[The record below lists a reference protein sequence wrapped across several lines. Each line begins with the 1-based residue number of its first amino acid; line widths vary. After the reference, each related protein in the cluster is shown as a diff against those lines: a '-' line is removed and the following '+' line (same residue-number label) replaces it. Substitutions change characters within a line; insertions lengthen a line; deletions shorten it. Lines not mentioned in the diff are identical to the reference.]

1 MFSFPR
7 LPQQWEKRLVRYIIH
22 RLDLVE
28 ERTLGDLENI
38 GGSFGRDSVFTVR
51 DVGIKVE
58 RLRTLI
64 KIPHR
69 FELLEAVIGTLSI
82 SLSFNSF
89 LSGAVEILIS
99 DVKIAVKVTPPPPD
113 DVSEASSTSPPST
126 PRPGDRASELSPEEF
141 PVSAEDLAQ
150 SFLQSQTRAEQQQLM
165 SLYAEAPMDASIMS
179 SITTSEEDEDEE
191 LGVGTSPGL
200 PKMLASMFKGI
211 ADRMIVRVRGV
222 SASLE
227 ATLPEEKGGEKV
239 FLELEVEDVDIE
251 GVSRNVSPSDSTRI
265 PQEKPRKEGKR
276 RITLEN
282 IRGFITAT
290 ETMFGTSPEE
300 SAVFG
305 DASEAMT
312 EKGGVA
318 DAKQTTDDEE
328 MARSIIRDASPVPR
342 QPSTVAPV
350 GSPQPTGTSPSDVG
364 DEDGVD
370 LQRSYSS
377 QDDRFDDFEDSDEEV
392 LAFVRPSM
400 RASTRPTLSNKPN
413 NILRENYFDNYAA
426 DDDSDDEVGGAVFAS
441 SMPQQ
446 LRLSPSASVISAG
459 SSAFS
464 SPSSS
469 PPKTEPFVQPIPQP
483 PIRAADPSL
492 SPSPSPPP
500 QALSDIESSED
511 EMDQE
516 ASRMLSQSTIFS
528 REEADSLYMSATSG
542 MLRSQSQ
549 LRVHSTLD
557 GRDDIIE
564 DIDADEMDQR
574 LDRLINGESD
584 FSRNS
589 SLPPHTEGGCPDMP
603 KARDNVRRIRKKCI
617 DVDLVTIFYP
627 SLSAGVTIVPRD
639 ETPARDRSEE
649 MHASVSG
656 FQQQDMPGAF
666 SSYASRYAPRT
677 PPPPKSS
684 SPVPYRSPPRVKIVD
699 SVDARP
705 VVAPYGNLVGDFVT
719 TGAADIEIIASNIHG
734 TVDIHTEKML
744 AHLLE
749 VVQDIIAEQDTEA
762 PKKKPK
768 AKPEPGPKQTV
779 QLVAKEV
786 DVRMI
791 KHLGGFYTDSHE
803 EDVGDPTIQLQC
815 LLNDIN
821 LFRRGLD
828 DEASTNKLSIKKF
841 ALKDEE
847 EGIITFLRSA
857 PPPVS
862 SAKMSTSH
870 HRKRFS
876 ASTTAGRLHGNGS
889 GDEDDITVVFSQN
902 AKKMRVNV
910 KTLPLRIRGD
920 LKRLEET
927 FSAFGGVGSV
937 LASTTAS
944 TATIGKAGRPPPWPE
959 NEAETPA
966 VDIKVHCDIGG
977 LFFDVVGTSAKVVLE
992 TSPIKVDFQSG
1003 KGVSVSVDK
1012 INISGPVPD
1021 KKDVSLVIEG
1031 TTMEFASRPT
1041 QEDLGRLLE
1050 LLTPSKDRFDD
1061 DDILIDTLLRQREQ
1075 GSVSRINVAGVR
1087 GELLDMD
1094 VFDAFKALGDEVIQV
1109 LSVTDFVAGDE
1120 RPGLLTIINVE
1131 AVYAFAKIGGGIGRL
1146 EAEMDSVGITHI
1158 SAPSLVAMAIGN
1170 ISVRRN
1176 DHEELLG
1183 EGIDRRIFVG
1193 SQHERPMIMVRM
1205 VGDEPEP
1212 VVRVKLWNIRAEYNV
1227 QTLMAIMESP
1237 DGTTGEQLAQDVA
1250 DSIITLPAKK
1260 GKADDAGGLGFDV
1273 VITDSVLSLN
1283 PLDLKSRGLIILT
1296 ECRLQAALP
1305 TGGAVSAGM
1314 EIKKAGIMV
1323 IDDVDRLLAAEPG
1336 QMRGRREVLS
1346 EHLAG
1351 FVSMGYVPMVTI
1363 SSAMVTLQVVGNVV
1377 DLEIRDDLLLIESC
1391 ADSTQTMLAIF
1402 NGLKPPAV
1410 ESDEIRYCTEVMPIE
1425 NMLASLTEDKFV
1437 HPSRKMPGS
1446 MDTDEEDLVHY
1457 DEDLPTNLSFVES
1470 YYGHKTP
1477 PVQPSEALADSMLE
1491 EDLLAMRIPNLS
1503 REGSGNDSIFKEDV
1517 KVLDSIVIV
1526 EDHFGRTTLRRRGK
1540 RSLNQ
1545 TAVEKA
1551 EFFPLRVRVR
1561 DVHVIF
1567 NLHDGYDWQR
1577 TRDTISQA
1585 VRKVESKVAERRNR
1599 RVSFDMEEDDESVV
1613 DDFLFN
1619 SIYIGIPANRAP
1631 GDLTNDINR
1640 HFDDQM
1646 SETSY
1651 ATTTAEGRPLSA
1663 RSRSTVTGDFHHSR
1677 SGKNRSGLKLSRSR
1691 HHKMQF
1697 ELKGVN
1703 VDFLL
1708 FPPTSDEVQLSVD
1721 ARIRDLE
1728 IFDNVPTSTWRKFVT
1743 YCQECGDREINSDMV
1758 RLECMV
1764 VKPVPGLAATELIL
1778 KANILPLRLHV
1789 DQDTLDFLTRF
1800 FEFKD
1805 DSASAAPPGKALEEP
1820 FLQRVE
1826 INAVRVKLDYK
1837 PKYVD
1842 YGGLRSGHTTEFM
1855 NFFILEEAD
1864 MVLRRVILHG
1874 ISGFTRMSKVLND
1887 TWMPDIQTT
1896 QLGGVLAG
1904 VAPVRS
1910 LVNLGKGARDLVVVP
1925 VREYRKDGRIVR
1937 SLQKGVGGF
1946 VRNTAGEL
1954 VRLGAKVA
1962 VGTQALLQSAEGAL
1976 SGGSENY
1983 AVVEVGDDDYEPDSE
1998 RIVSLYADQPESVM
2012 QGLRGASRS
2021 LRRNFGEARDAIL
2034 TLPAEM
2040 AEGGDARGVAAAVAR
2055 AAPRAVIRPV
2065 IGVSEAVGRTLMG
2078 VGNAMEPERRRAR
2091 EDKYKHR

>member
-1 MFSFPR
+1 M
-7 LPQQWEKRLVRYIIH
+7 
-22 RLDLVE
+22 
-28 ERTLGDLENI
+28 
-38 GGSFGRDSVFTVR
+38 
-51 DVGIKVE
+51 
-58 RLRTLI
+58 
-64 KIPHR
+64 
-69 FELLEAVIGTLSI
+69 IGTLSI

-89 LSGAVEILIS
+89 LSGTVEILIS
-99 DVKIAVKVTPPPPD
+99 DVKISVKVTPPPPGD
-113 DVSEASSTSPPST
+113 ISEASTTSPPPT
-126 PRPGDRASELSPEEF
+126 PRPGDKAPELNPEEF

-165 SLYAEAPMDASIMS
+165 SLYAEAPMDASVMS
-179 SITTSEEDEDEE
+179 TITTASEDEDEE

-227 ATLPEEKGGEKV
+227 ATLPEEKAGETIL
-239 FLELEVEDVDIE
+239 LELEVEDVDIE
-251 GVSRNVSPSDSTRI
+251 GVSRNINPSDSTRI
-265 PQEKPRKEGKR
+265 PEEKPQKEGKR

-282 IRGFITAT
+282 IRGFISTT

-300 SAVFG
+300 SVVLG
-305 DASEAMT
+305 VTSEVMT
-312 EKGGVA
+312 EEGDVA
-318 DAKQTTDDEE
+318 DTNQEKGDVETAS
-328 MARSIIRDASPVPR
+328 SIIREPSPAQR
-342 QPSTVAPV
+342 QPSPMAPV
-350 GSPQPTGTSPSDVG
+350 GSPGPTTTVPSDAG

-392 LAFVRPSM
+392 LAFVRPSV
-400 RASTRPTLSNKPN
+400 RASTRPALSNKPS
-413 NILRENYFDNYAA
+413 NILRENYFDSYADD
-426 DDDSDDEVGGAVFAS
+426 DDDSDDEVGGAVFAPS
-441 SMPQQ
+441 IPQQ
-446 LRLSPSASVISAG
+446 LRRSRSASVISRG

-469 PPKTEPFVQPIPQP
+469 PPKTKSFMQSTPAAVP
-483 PIRAADPSL
+483 PLSPSL
-492 SPSPSPPP
+492 SPPSPP
-500 QALSDIESSED
+500 ALSDIGSSED

-557 GRDDIIE
+557 GRDE
-564 DIDADEMDQR
+564 VMEEIDADEMDQR
-574 LDRLINGESD
+574 LDRLINGEPDVPSG
-584 FSRNS
+584 S
-589 SLPPHTEGGCPDMP
+589 SLPLGMEGGRPDTP
-603 KARDNVRRIRKKCI
+603 KAQGNVRRIRKKCI

-627 SLSAGVTIVPRD
+627 SLSAGVTVVPRD
-639 ETPARDRSEE
+639 EIPVRDRREE
-649 MHASVSG
+649 MHASVSRS
-656 FQQQDMPGAF
+656 QQQDMPGAF
-666 SSYASRYAPRT
+666 SSYASRYTSRSPL
-677 PPPPKSS
+677 PPKSS
-684 SPVPYRSPPRVKIVD
+684 SPTPYRPPPRVKIVD
-699 SVDARP
+699 SMDARP
-705 VVAPYGNLVGDFVT
+705 TVSPHGNLVGDFMT
-719 TGAADIEIIASNIHG
+719 TGVADIEIIASNIHG

-749 VVQDIIAEQDTEA
+749 VVQDIIAEEDTEA
-762 PKKKPK
+762 PKKEPKGKPK
-768 AKPEPGPKQTV
+768 AGPKKTV
-779 QLVAKEV
+779 QFIAKEI

-791 KHLGGFYTDSHE
+791 HHLGGFYTDNHQ
-803 EDVGDPTIQLQC
+803 EDVADPKIQLQC

-828 DEASTNKLSIKKF
+828 DEASTNKLSVKKF

-870 HRKRFS
+870 HRKRS
-876 ASTTAGRLHGNGS
+876 IASTTAGRLHGDGS
-889 GDEDDITVVFSQN
+889 GDEDDITVIFSQN
-902 AKKMRVNV
+902 AKKLRVNV

-959 NEAETPA
+959 NEAQAPT

-977 LFFDVVGTSAKVVLE
+977 LYFDVVGTSAKISLE
-992 TSPIKVDFQSG
+992 TSPVKVDFQSG
-1003 KGVSVSVDK
+1003 KGVAVSVDK
-1012 INISGPVPD
+1012 VNISGPVPG

-1031 TTMEFASRPT
+1031 TTMVFASRPT

-1061 DDILIDTLLRQREQ
+1061 DDIIIDTLLRQREQ
-1075 GSVSRINVAGVR
+1075 GSVLRINVAGVR
-1087 GELLDMD
+1087 GELLDMN
-1094 VFDAFKALGDEVIQV
+1094 VFDAFRSLGDEVIQV

-1120 RPGLLTIINVE
+1120 RPGLLTIVNVE
-1131 AVYAFAKIGGGIGRL
+1131 AVYAFAEIGGGIGRL
-1146 EAEMDSVGITHI
+1146 EAEMDSVGITHV

-1176 DHEELLG
+1176 DHDELLG

-1193 SQHERPMIMVRM
+1193 SQHERPMIMVRI

-1212 VVRVKLWNIRAEYNV
+1212 VVRIKLWNIRAEYNV
-1227 QTLMAIMESP
+1227 ETLMAIMESP
-1237 DGTTGEQLAQDVA
+1237 SGITGEKLAQDVA
-1250 DSIITLPAKK
+1250 ESIVALPPKK
-1260 GKADDAGGLGFDV
+1260 GKTDDVGGLGFDV
-1273 VITDSVLSLN
+1273 AITDSVLSLN
-1283 PLDLKSRGLIILT
+1283 PLNLKSRGLTILT
-1296 ECRLQAALP
+1296 ECRLQAARP
-1305 TGGAVSAGM
+1305 DGGAVSAGM
-1314 EIKKAGIMV
+1314 EIKKASIMV
-1323 IDDVDRLLAAEPG
+1323 IDDVERLLAAEPG

-1351 FVSMGYVPMVTI
+1351 FVSMGYVPMVTV
-1363 SSAMVTLQVVGNVV
+1363 SSAMATLQVVGKVIE
-1377 DLEIRDDLLLIESC
+1377 LEIRDDLLLIESC

-1410 ESDEIRYCTEVMPIE
+1410 KSDEIRYCTEVMAIE
-1425 NMLASLTEDKFV
+1425 DILASLTEDAFV
-1437 HPSRKMPGS
+1437 HPSRKKSGL
-1446 MDTDEEDLVHY
+1446 MDNDDEDLVHC

-1477 PVQPSEALADSMLE
+1477 PVPPPEALADSMLE
-1491 EDLLAMRIPNLS
+1491 EDLRTMHTPNLS
-1503 REGSGNDSIFKEDV
+1503 REGSGNDGNDSIFKEDIQP
-1517 KVLDSIVIV
+1517 LDSIVFV
-1526 EDHFGRTTLRRRGK
+1526 EDHFGGTALRRRGK

-1545 TAVEKA
+1545 TAVEKYAFCSLGPFHCSLLIYCRA
-1551 EFFPLRVRVR
+1551 EYFPLRVRVR

-1585 VRKVESKVAERRNR
+1585 VRKVESRVAERRNR

-1631 GDLTNDINR
+1631 GELTNDINR
-1640 HFDDQM
+1640 HFDDHM
-1646 SETSY
+1646 SDTSY
-1651 ATTTAEGRPLSA
+1651 ATTAAESVRPLSA
-1663 RSRSTVTGDFHHSR
+1663 RSRSTITGDFHHSR
-1677 SGKNRSGLKLSRSR
+1677 PGKNRSGLKLSRSR

-1708 FPPTSDEVQLSVD
+1708 FPPGSDEVQLSVD
-1721 ARIRDLE
+1721 AKIRDLE

-1743 YCQECGDREINSDMV
+1743 YCQECGEREINSDMV

-1764 VKPVPGLAATELIL
+1764 VKPVPELAATELIL

-1805 DSASAAPPGKALEEP
+1805 DSVVAVPQAKSPEEP

-1826 INAVRVKLDYK
+1826 VNAVRVKLDYK

-1910 LVNLGKGARDLVVVP
+1910 LVNLGKGARDLVIVP

-1976 SGGSENY
+1976 SGGAENY
-1983 AVVEVGDDDYEPDSE
+1983 AVVEVGDDDYEPDGE
-1998 RIVSLYADQPESVM
+1998 RQVSLYADQPESVM
-2012 QGLRGASRS
+2012 QGLFIHS
-2021 LRRNFGEARDAIL
+2021 
-2034 TLPAEM
+2034 
-2040 AEGGDARGVAAAVAR
+2040 
-2055 AAPRAVIRPV
+2055 
-2065 IGVSEAVGRTLMG
+2065 
-2078 VGNAMEPERRRAR
+2078 
-2091 EDKYKHR
+2091 Y